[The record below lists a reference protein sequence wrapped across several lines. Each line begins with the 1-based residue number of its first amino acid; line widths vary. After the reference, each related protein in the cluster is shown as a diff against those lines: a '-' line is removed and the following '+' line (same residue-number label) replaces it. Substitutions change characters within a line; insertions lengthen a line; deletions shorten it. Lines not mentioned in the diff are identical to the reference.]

1 MFKSKAKQR
10 AHEAFMARQTFKS
23 KAQKR
28 ADFRSRVVHDNVE
41 SARAIEC
48 SLIVPTICP
57 SAMPKGKFAGTVRFM
72 GRSHKTYIPFS
83 HLNAKRAKSVADPL
97 QSWVSHF

>member
-28 ADFRSRVVHDNVE
+28 KDFRSRVVHNTLE
-41 SARAIEC
+41 SEKAIAC
-48 SLIVPTICP
+48 STVAVTVCSPY
-57 SAMPKGKFAGTVRFM
+57 MPRGTFAGTVQYKNKIT
-72 GRSHKTYIPFS
+72 KTYIPHS
-83 HLNAKRAKSVADPL
+83 LLNTKKSKSVADPL
-97 QSWVSHF
+97 QSWVAHY